1 MRSLR
6 LVSMFYILLR
16 LPKRRQ
22 GYAGHGRSLGMT
34 VENKVIINEKV
45 LVMSIRFLSPED
57 AQKVAAGEVV
67 ERPANIVKEL
77 IENSIDAHATHIDLS
92 VTNGGK
98 TSIRITDNGT
108 GMSEA
113 DARLCFERHATSKL
127 FAFNDLPT
135 VSTFG
140 FRGEALASVCGV
152 AKVTLTTK
160 QQGTVEGLQ
169 LTIQEGKIL
178 SQKTVAAPV
187 GTTFLVDDL
196 FYNIPARKKFL
207 KTTATE
213 WNQIIALFKAFCLTY
228 PTLHFVLL
236 HDNTQIY
243 NCPPVATVQDRV
255 GQLFDPSVFSSTLE
269 LSPEQDKGIA
279 ITGVTTNPHYS
290 RYDRGGFYFFV
301 NKRLVKNFQLARAVL
316 KGFCNVLPTNKYP
329 LAVIHLEIDPLTV
342 DVNIHPKKE
351 EVLFLHPHIVEQAIT
366 KAVTTT
372 LEQYMSLKPR
382 TMPERPPAYGAE
394 FFPRMDNN
402 PFFERTNTSQSY
414 NFPTEPISKT
424 FYAPEAP
431 HEIHHQPA
439 PIIPEEPFQDENLNT
454 VEESSY
460 RIIGQLHKTYLLLE
474 HKDGMLVIDQHAA
487 HERILYERFGKNFG
501 KTETIQ
507 LLFPLIITLSAS
519 DLTLLMPYNSLLHEQ
534 GIMCEQFG
542 EEQLRITAV
551 PVYAKQ
557 IPLQELIQE
566 LVGWIKENDSSTF
579 AQGSSVTSSLSP
591 DFFKM
596 LTEKMRA
603 QLACKAA
610 VKAGDVLTMDAMEQL
625 LRDLQNTERRFSC
638 PHGRPTQWLI
648 GTYEIEKKFKRI
660 V

>member
-1 MRSLR
+1 
-6 LVSMFYILLR
+6 
-16 LPKRRQ
+16 
-22 GYAGHGRSLGMT
+22 
-34 VENKVIINEKV
+34 
-45 LVMSIRFLSPED
+45 MSIRFLSPED

-77 IENSIDAHATHIDLS
+77 IENSIDAHATHIELS
-92 VTNGGK
+92 VANGGK
-98 TSIRITDNGT
+98 THIRITDNGT

-127 FAFNDLPT
+127 FTFNDLPT

-160 QQGTVEGLQ
+160 QQGEIEGLQ

-178 SQKTVAAPV
+178 SSKTVAAPV
-187 GTTFLVDDL
+187 GTTFIVDDL

-213 WNQIIALFKAFCLTY
+213 WNQIVALFKAFCLTY
-228 PTLHFVLL
+228 PSLHFVLL
-236 HDNTQIY
+236 HDNTQVY
-243 NCPPVATVQDRV
+243 NCPPVTTLHDRV
-255 GQLFDPSVFSSTLE
+255 GQLFDPALSASALTLSSTE
-269 LSPEQDKGIA
+269 DKGISV
-279 ITGVTTNPHYS
+279 TGVTTNPHYS
-290 RYDRGGFYFFV
+290 RYDRGGLYFFV
-301 NKRLVKNFQLARAVL
+301 NKRLVKNYQLARAVL
-316 KGFCNVLPTNKYP
+316 KGFCNVLPANKYP
-329 LAVIHLEIDPLTV
+329 FAVIHLEIDPLTV

-351 EVLFLHPHIVEQAIT
+351 EVLFLHPHIIEQAIT
-366 KAVTTT
+366 KAITTT
-372 LEQYMSLKPR
+372 LEQYMSQRLAPAHKPN
-382 TMPERPPAYGAE
+382 PLYVSEP
-394 FFPRMDNN
+394 FFTPNN
-402 PFFERTNTSQSY
+402 PGFDPFFERSITPHSY
-414 NFPTEPISKT
+414 NFPTEPIAKT
-424 FYAPEAP
+424 FYLQEPPSETHQHP
-431 HEIHHQPA
+431 LLEIPK
-439 PIIPEEPFQDENLNT
+439 EPFQDENLHA
-454 VEESSY
+454 VEEVSY

-507 LLFPLIITLSAS
+507 LLFPLIITLSPS
-519 DLTLLMPYNSLLHEQ
+519 DLAILIPYASLLHEQ
-534 GIMCEQFG
+534 GIQCEQFG

-557 IPLQELIQE
+557 IPLQELVQE
-566 LVGWIKENDSSTF
+566 LVGWIKENDSQP
-579 AQGSSVTSSLSP
+579 AA
-591 DFFKM
+591 DFFKT

-625 LRDLQNTERRFSC
+625 LRDLQTTERRFSC
-638 PHGRPTQWLI
+638 PHGRPTQWLVS
-648 GTYEIEKKFKRI
+648 THEIEKKFKRI
-660 V
+660 A

>member
-1 MRSLR
+1 
-6 LVSMFYILLR
+6 
-16 LPKRRQ
+16 
-22 GYAGHGRSLGMT
+22 
-34 VENKVIINEKV
+34 
-45 LVMSIRFLSPED
+45 MSIHFLSPED

-77 IENSIDAHATHIDLS
+77 IENSIDAHATHIELS
-92 VTNGGK
+92 VINGGK
-98 TSIRITDNGT
+98 THIRITDNGT

-160 QQGTVEGLQ
+160 QHGEVEGLQ

-187 GTTFLVDDL
+187 GTTFSIDDL

-213 WNQIIALFKAFCLTY
+213 WNQIVALFKAFCLTH
-228 PTLHFVLL
+228 PALHFVLL
-236 HDNTQIY
+236 HDNAQVY
-243 NCPPVATVQDRV
+243 NCPPVTTVQDRV
-255 GQLFDPSVFSSTLE
+255 SQLFDPALFASTLE
-269 LSPEQDKGIA
+269 LSSTEDKGISV
-279 ITGVTTNPHYS
+279 TGVTTNPHYS
-290 RYDRGGFYFFV
+290 RYDRGGLYFFV
-301 NKRLVKNFQLARAVL
+301 NKRLVKNYQLARAVL
-316 KGFCNVLPTNKYP
+316 KGFCNVLPANKYP

-351 EVLFLHPHIVEQAIT
+351 EVLFLHPHIIEQAIT
-366 KAVTTT
+366 KAIITT
-372 LEQYMSLKPR
+372 LEQYMSQRLTPLHKAQPQYVS
-382 TMPERPPAYGAE
+382 ES
-394 FFPRMDNN
+394 FFTPNNPTVN
-402 PFFERTNTSQSY
+402 PFFERTHRAEPYSLPAQTFQKNTYSPQ
-414 NFPTEPISKT
+414 FPSETHQHPLL
-424 FYAPEAP
+424 
-431 HEIHHQPA
+431 EIPK
-439 PIIPEEPFQDENLNT
+439 EPFQDENLHA
-454 VEESSY
+454 VQEVSY

-507 LLFPLIITLSAS
+507 LLFPLIVTLSPS
-519 DLTLLMPYNSLLHEQ
+519 DLALLMPYASLLHEQ
-534 GIMCEQFG
+534 GIQSEQFG

-566 LVGWIKENDSSTF
+566 LVGWIKENDSQP
-579 AQGSSVTSSLSP
+579 AA
-591 DFFKM
+591 DFFKT

-625 LRDLQNTERRFSC
+625 LRDLQTTERRFSC
-638 PHGRPTQWLI
+638 PHGRPTQWLVS
-648 GTYEIEKKFKRI
+648 THEIEKKFKRI
-660 V
+660 A

>member
-1 MRSLR
+1 
-6 LVSMFYILLR
+6 
-16 LPKRRQ
+16 
-22 GYAGHGRSLGMT
+22 
-34 VENKVIINEKV
+34 
-45 LVMSIRFLSPED
+45 MSIRFLSPED

-77 IENSIDAHATHIDLS
+77 IENSIDAHATHIELS

-98 TSIRITDNGT
+98 THIRITDNGI
-108 GMSEA
+108 GMSEE

-127 FAFNDLPT
+127 FAFDDLPT

-160 QQGTVEGLQ
+160 QHGEVEGLQ

-178 SQKTVAAPV
+178 SCKTVAAPV
-187 GTTFLVDDL
+187 GTTFIVDDL

-213 WNQIIALFKAFCLTY
+213 WNQIVALFKAFCLTY
-228 PTLHFVLL
+228 PSLHFVLL
-236 HDNTQIY
+236 HDNSKVY
-243 NCPPVATVQDRV
+243 NCPPVTTVQDRV
-255 GQLFDPSVFSSTLE
+255 CQLFDPSVFTSTLE
-269 LSPEQDKGIA
+269 LSSTEDKGISV
-279 ITGVTTNPHYS
+279 TGVTTNPHYS
-290 RYDRGGFYFFV
+290 RYDRGGLYFFV

-351 EVLFLHPHIVEQAIT
+351 DVLFLHPHIIEQAIT
-366 KAVTTT
+366 KAITTT
-372 LEQYMSLKPR
+372 LEQYMSQRLTPR
-382 TMPERPPAYGAE
+382 RADPTYAAE
-394 FFPRMDNN
+394 PFFNKNN
-402 PFFERTNTSQSY
+402 PPLNLFYERNISPQSY
-414 NFPTEPISKT
+414 NFPAEPFSRNAYSVEPSTEFHS
-424 FYAPEAP
+424 E
-431 HEIHHQPA
+431 PA
-439 PIIPEEPFQDENLNT
+439 PTIPEEPSQDENLHA
-454 VEESSY
+454 VEETSY

-507 LLFPLIITLSAS
+507 LLFPLILTLSPS
-519 DLTLLMPYNSLLHEQ
+519 DITLLMPYNSLLQEQ
-534 GIMCEQFG
+534 GIQCEQFG

-557 IPLQELIQE
+557 IPLQELVQE
-566 LVGWIKENDSSTF
+566 LVGWIKENDSSAF
-579 AQGSSVTSSLSP
+579 AQGFSVTGNLSP
-591 DFFKM
+591 DFFKL

-610 VKAGDVLTMDAMEQL
+610 VKAGDILTMDAMEQL
-625 LRDLQNTERRFSC
+625 LRNLGTTERRFSC
-638 PHGRPTQWLI
+638 PHGRPTQWLVSAH
-648 GTYEIEKKFKRI
+648 EIEKKFKR
-660 V
+660 VA

>member
-1 MRSLR
+1 
-6 LVSMFYILLR
+6 
-16 LPKRRQ
+16 
-22 GYAGHGRSLGMT
+22 
-34 VENKVIINEKV
+34 
-45 LVMSIRFLSPED
+45 MSIRFLSPED

-77 IENSIDAHATHIDLS
+77 IENSIDAHATHIELAII
-92 VTNGGK
+92 NGGK
-98 TSIRITDNGT
+98 TQIRITDNGT

-113 DARLCFERHATSKL
+113 DAHLCFERHATSKL

-160 QQGTVEGLQ
+160 QHGEVEGLQ

-187 GTTFLVDDL
+187 GTTFTIDDL

-213 WNQIIALFKAFCLTY
+213 WNQIVALFKAFCLTY
-228 PTLHFVLL
+228 PALHFVLL
-236 HDNTQIY
+236 HDNAQVY

-255 GQLFDPSVFSSTLE
+255 GQLFDPSVFSSTLT
-269 LSPEQDKGIA
+269 LSPEQDKGIVV
-279 ITGVTTNPHYS
+279 TGVTTNPHYS

-301 NKRLVKNFQLARAVL
+301 NKRLVKNYQLARAVL
-316 KGFCNVLPTNKYP
+316 KGFCNVLPANKYP
-329 LAVIHLEIDPLTV
+329 LAVIHLEIDPLTI

-366 KAVTTT
+366 KAITTT
-372 LEQYMSLKPR
+372 LEQYMSQRLTPR
-382 TMPERPPAYGAE
+382 RADPTYAAE
-394 FFPRMDNN
+394 PFFNKNN
-402 PFFERTNTSQSY
+402 PPLNLFYERNIGPQSY
-414 NFPTEPISKT
+414 NFPTEPFLEKT
-424 FYAPEAP
+424 YSTELPTQ
-431 HEIHHQPA
+431 IHHQPA
-439 PIIPEEPFQDENLNT
+439 LTIPEEPFQDENLHA
-454 VEESSY
+454 VEETSY

-501 KTETIQ
+501 KTEPIQ
-507 LLFPLIITLSAS
+507 LLFPLIITLSPS
-519 DLTLLMPYNSLLHEQ
+519 DLMLLMPYNSLLQEQ
-534 GIMCEQFG
+534 GIQCEQFG

-557 IPLQELIQE
+557 IPLQELVQE
-566 LVGWIKENDSSTF
+566 LVGWIKENDSQP
-579 AQGSSVTSSLSP
+579 AA
-591 DFFKM
+591 DFFKL

-610 VKAGDVLTMDAMEQL
+610 VKAGDVLTIDAMEQL

-648 GTYEIEKKFKRI
+648 GMNDIERKFKRI
-660 V
+660 T

>member
-1 MRSLR
+1 
-6 LVSMFYILLR
+6 
-16 LPKRRQ
+16 
-22 GYAGHGRSLGMT
+22 
-34 VENKVIINEKV
+34 
-45 LVMSIRFLSPED
+45 MSIRFLSPED

-77 IENSIDAHATHIDLS
+77 IENSIDAGATHIELS

-127 FAFNDLPT
+127 FAFDDLPT

-160 QQGTVEGLQ
+160 QQGEVEGLQ

-187 GTTFLVDDL
+187 GTTFIIDDL

-213 WNQIIALFKAFCLTY
+213 WNQIVALFKAFCLTY
-228 PTLHFVLL
+228 PALHFVLL
-236 HDNTQIY
+236 HDTAQVY

-255 GQLFDPSVFSSTLE
+255 GQLFDPSVFASTLE
-269 LSPEQDKGIA
+269 LSAEQDKGILV
-279 ITGVTTNPHYS
+279 TGATTNPHYS
-290 RYDRGGFYFFV
+290 RYDRGGLYFFV
-301 NKRLVKNFQLARAVL
+301 NKRLVKNYQLARAVL
-316 KGFCNVLPTNKYP
+316 KGFCNVLPANKYP

-351 EVLFLHPHIVEQAIT
+351 EVLFLHPHIIEQAIT
-366 KAVTTT
+366 KAVTAT
-372 LEQYMSLKPR
+372 LEQYMSQRL
-382 TMPERPPAYGAE
+382 TPEHTAQPKYISE
-394 FFPRMDNN
+394 SFFTPNNPTLN
-402 PFFERTNTSQSY
+402 PFFERTHAPQSY
-414 NFPTEPISKT
+414 NFSAQPFPRNTYSTGLP
-424 FYAPEAP
+424 PEMNY
-431 HEIHHQPA
+431 QPA
-439 PIIPEEPFQDENLNT
+439 PALIIPDEVFEDENLNT
-454 VEESSY
+454 VEEKSY
-460 RIIGQLHKTYLLLE
+460 RIVGQLHKTYLLLE
-474 HKDGMLVIDQHAA
+474 HKDGMLFIDQHAA

-507 LLFPLIITLSAS
+507 LLFPLIITLSPS
-519 DLTLLMPYNSLLHEQ
+519 DLALLMPYTSLLHKQ
-534 GIMCEQFG
+534 GIQCEQFG

-566 LVGWIKENDSSTF
+566 LVGWIKENDSQP
-579 AQGSSVTSSLSP
+579 AA
-591 DFFKM
+591 DFFKT

-625 LRDLQNTERRFSC
+625 LRDLQNKEHRFSC
-638 PHGRPTQWLI
+638 PHGRPTQWLVS
-648 GTYEIEKKFKRI
+648 THEIEKKFKRI
-660 V
+660 A

>member
-1 MRSLR
+1 M
-6 LVSMFYILLR
+6 
-16 LPKRRQ
+16 P
-22 GYAGHGRSLGMT
+22 
-34 VENKVIINEKV
+34 
-45 LVMSIRFLSPED
+45 IRFLSPED

-67 ERPANIVKEL
+67 ERPANIIKEL
-77 IENSIDAHATHIDLS
+77 VENSIDAQATHIEIS
-92 VTNGGK
+92 VKQGGK
-98 TSIRITDNGT
+98 TYIRITDNGT
-108 GMSEA
+108 GMSEE
-113 DARLCFERHATSKL
+113 DARLCFERYATSKL
-127 FAFNDLPT
+127 SCFDDLQHIA
-135 VSTFG
+135 TFG

-160 QQGTVEGLQ
+160 QQGEIEGLQ

-187 GTTFLVDDL
+187 GTTFIVDDL
-196 FYNIPARKKFL
+196 FYNIPARRKFL

-213 WNQIIALFKAFCLTY
+213 WNQIVAIFKAFCLTY

-236 HDNTQIY
+236 HDHAQVY

-255 GQLFDPSVFSSTLE
+255 GQLFDPSIFSSTLE
-269 LSPEQDKGIA
+269 LSPEQDIRRRQGYDGLRAPKGTLEETGIA
-279 ITGVTTNPHYS
+279 VTGVTTNPHYS
-290 RYDRGGFYFFV
+290 RYDRSGLYFFV
-301 NKRLVKNFQLARAVL
+301 NKRLVKNYQLARAVL
-316 KGFCNVLPTNKYP
+316 KGFCNVLPANKYP

-351 EVLFLHPHIVEQAIT
+351 EVLFLHPHLVEQAIT
-366 KAVTTT
+366 KAITTT
-372 LEQYMSLKPR
+372 LEQYMSQRLTPTHKANPQYVS
-382 TMPERPPAYGAE
+382 ES
-394 FFPRMDNN
+394 FFTPNNPTLN
-402 PFFERTNTSQSY
+402 PFFERTHAPQPY
-414 NFPTEPISKT
+414 NFQAQPFSKDAYSTELSLEMPHHPT
-424 FYAPEAP
+424 
-431 HEIHHQPA
+431 PA
-439 PIIPEEPFQDENLNT
+439 LTIPDEVFEDGNLNT
-454 VEESSY
+454 IEEMSY

-507 LLFPLIITLSAS
+507 LLFPLIVTLSSA
-519 DLTLLMPYNSLLHEQ
+519 DLALLMPYTSLLQDQ
-534 GIMCEQFG
+534 GITCEQFG

-557 IPLQELIQE
+557 IPLQELVQE
-566 LVGWIKENDSSTF
+566 LVGWIKENDSSAF
-579 AQGSSVTSSLSP
+579 AQGSSVTGTLSP
-591 DFFKM
+591 DFFKI

-610 VKAGDVLTMDAMEQL
+610 VKAGDVLTMEAMEQL
-625 LRDLQNTERRFSC
+625 LRDLEKTKRRFSC

-648 GTYEIEKKFKRI
+648 STSEIERKFKRI

>member
-1 MRSLR
+1 
-6 LVSMFYILLR
+6 
-16 LPKRRQ
+16 
-22 GYAGHGRSLGMT
+22 
-34 VENKVIINEKV
+34 
-45 LVMSIRFLSPED
+45 MSIRFLSPED

-67 ERPANIVKEL
+67 ERPANIIKEL
-77 IENSIDAHATHIDLS
+77 IENSIDAHATHIELS
-92 VTNGGK
+92 IANGGK

-127 FAFNDLPT
+127 FTFDDLPT
-135 VSTFG
+135 VATFG

-160 QQGTVEGLQ
+160 QQGEVEGLQ

-213 WNQIIALFKAFCLTY
+213 WNQIVALFKAFCLTY
-228 PTLHFVLL
+228 PSLHFVLL
-236 HDNTQIY
+236 HDNAQVY
-243 NCPPVATVQDRV
+243 NCPPVATVQDRI
-255 GQLFDPSVFSSTLE
+255 GQLFDPSVFASTLE
-269 LSPEQDKGIA
+269 LSPEEDKGISV
-279 ITGVTTNPHYS
+279 TGVTTNPHYS
-290 RYDRGGFYFFV
+290 RYDRGGLYFFV
-301 NKRLVKNFQLARAVL
+301 NKRLVKNYQLARAVL
-316 KGFCNVLPTNKYP
+316 KGFCNVLPANKYP

-351 EVLFLHPHIVEQAIT
+351 EVLFLHPHIVEHAIT
-366 KAVTTT
+366 KAITTT
-372 LEQYMSLKPR
+372 LEQYMSQRLTP
-382 TMPERPPAYGAE
+382 THAAPPQYVSE
-394 FFPRMDNN
+394 SFFTPNNPTLN
-402 PFFERTNTSQSY
+402 PFFERTVTPQPY
-414 NFPTEPISKT
+414 NFPTQPFPKNAYSAEFATHP
-424 FYAPEAP
+424 
-431 HEIHHQPA
+431 QPA
-439 PIIPEEPFQDENLNT
+439 PALTIPDEAFMDENLNT
-454 VEESSY
+454 VEEKSY

-519 DLTLLMPYNSLLHEQ
+519 DLTLLVPYASLLQEQ

-566 LVGWIKENDSSTF
+566 LVGWIKENDSQP
-579 AQGSSVTSSLSP
+579 AM
-591 DFFKM
+591 DFFKL

-610 VKAGDVLTMDAMEQL
+610 VKAGDILTMDAMEQL
-625 LRDLQNTERRFSC
+625 LRNLEKTERRFSC
-638 PHGRPTQWLI
+638 PHGRPTQWLVSMN
-648 GTYEIEKKFKRI
+648 EIERKFKRI

>member
-1 MRSLR
+1 M
-6 LVSMFYILLR
+6 
-16 LPKRRQ
+16 P
-22 GYAGHGRSLGMT
+22 
-34 VENKVIINEKV
+34 
-45 LVMSIRFLSPED
+45 IRFLSPED

-67 ERPANIVKEL
+67 ERPANIIKEL
-77 IENSIDAHATHIDLS
+77 IENSIDAHATHIELS

-98 TSIRITDNGT
+98 NSIRITDNGT

-127 FAFNDLPT
+127 FTFNDLPT

-160 QQGTVEGLQ
+160 QKGEVEGLQ

-187 GTTFLVDDL
+187 GTTFIVDDL

-213 WNQIIALFKAFCLTY
+213 WNQIVALFKAFCLTY
-228 PTLHFVLL
+228 PALHFVLL
-236 HDNTQIY
+236 HDAAQVY
-243 NCPPVATVQDRV
+243 NCPQVATVQERIS
-255 GQLFDPSVFSSTLE
+255 QLFDPSVFASSLE
-269 LSPEQDKGIA
+269 MSPEHDKGISV
-279 ITGVTTNPHYS
+279 TGVTTNPHYS
-290 RYDRGGFYFFV
+290 RYDRGGLYFFV

-316 KGFCNVLPTNKYP
+316 KGFCNVLPANKYP

-351 EVLFLHPHIVEQAIT
+351 EVLFLHPHLVEHAIT
-366 KAVTTT
+366 KAITST
-372 LEQYMSLKPR
+372 LEHYMSQRLTPVHKANPQYVAEPFS
-382 TMPERPPAYGAE
+382 TKSNPGFDPFIERSIAPH
-394 FFPRMDNN
+394 
-402 PFFERTNTSQSY
+402 SY
-414 NFPTEPISKT
+414 NFQAQRSHPPSHEASARQAALVPWEGITDKNLYSTESP
-424 FYAPEAP
+424 PE
-431 HEIHHQPA
+431 IFSHQA
-439 PIIPEEPFQDENLNT
+439 LAIPEEPFQDENLHAVKET
-454 VEESSY
+454 RY

-474 HKDGMLVIDQHAA
+474 HKEGMLVIDQHAA

-507 LLFPLIITLSAS
+507 LLFPLIVTLSPS
-519 DLTLLMPYNSLLHEQ
+519 DLTLLMPYLSLLHEQ
-534 GIMCEQFG
+534 GIQCEQFG

-557 IPLQELIQE
+557 IPLQELVQE
-566 LVGWIKENDSSTF
+566 LVGWIKENDSQP
-579 AQGSSVTSSLSP
+579 AA
-591 DFFKM
+591 DFFKL

-610 VKAGDVLTMDAMEQL
+610 VKAGDILTVDAMEQL
-625 LRDLQNTERRFSC
+625 LRDLEKTERRFSC

-648 GTYEIEKKFKRI
+648 GMNDIERKFKRI
-660 V
+660 T

>member
-1 MRSLR
+1 
-6 LVSMFYILLR
+6 
-16 LPKRRQ
+16 
-22 GYAGHGRSLGMT
+22 
-34 VENKVIINEKV
+34 
-45 LVMSIRFLSPED
+45 MSIRFLSPED

-77 IENSIDAHATHIDLS
+77 MENSIDAHATHIELS

-98 TSIRITDNGT
+98 THIRITDNGI
-108 GMSEA
+108 GMSEQ

-135 VSTFG
+135 IATFG

-160 QQGTVEGLQ
+160 QQGEIEGLQ

-187 GTTFLVDDL
+187 GTTFIVDEL

-213 WNQIIALFKAFCLTY
+213 WNQIVALFKAFCLTY
-228 PTLHFVLL
+228 PALHFVLL
-236 HDNTQIY
+236 HDNAQVY

-269 LSPEQDKGIA
+269 LSPEQDKGILV
-279 ITGVTTNPHYS
+279 TGVTTNPHYS

-316 KGFCNVLPTNKYP
+316 KGFCNVLPQNKYP
-329 LAVIHLEIDPLTV
+329 LAIIHLEIDPLTV

-351 EVLFLHPHIVEQAIT
+351 EVLFLHPHIIEQAIT
-366 KAVTTT
+366 KAITKT
-372 LEQYMSLKPR
+372 LEQYMSQRLTPSHRSNPQYVSEPFLTKDSF
-382 TMPERPPAYGAE
+382 G
-394 FFPRMDNN
+394 FN
-402 PFFERTNTSQSY
+402 PFIERSITPRSY
-414 NFPTEPISKT
+414 NFPNKPFIEKPL
-424 FYAPEAP
+424 
-431 HEIHHQPA
+431 
-439 PIIPEEPFQDENLNT
+439 PFQAQHNHTALHEASAQQAGLAQPESRTNDTEWAAVDMHENLNT
-454 VEESSY
+454 VQETSY

-519 DLTLLMPYNSLLHEQ
+519 DLILLMPYNSLLQEQ
-534 GIMCEQFG
+534 GIQCEQFG
-542 EEQLRITAV
+542 EEQLRVTAV

-557 IPLQELIQE
+557 IPLQEIIQE
-566 LVGWIKENDSSTF
+566 LVGWIKENDSQPT
-579 AQGSSVTSSLSP
+579 A
-591 DFFKM
+591 DFFKK

-610 VKAGDVLTMDAMEQL
+610 VKAGDILTMDAMEQL
-625 LRDLQNTERRFSC
+625 LRDLEKTEGRFSC
-638 PHGRPTQWLI
+638 PHGRPTQWLVS
-648 GTYEIEKKFKRI
+648 THEIERKFKRI

>member
-1 MRSLR
+1 
-6 LVSMFYILLR
+6 
-16 LPKRRQ
+16 
-22 GYAGHGRSLGMT
+22 
-34 VENKVIINEKV
+34 
-45 LVMSIRFLSPED
+45 MSIRFLSPED

-77 IENSIDAHATHIDLS
+77 IENSIDAQATHIELS

-98 TSIRITDNGT
+98 THIRITDNGT

-135 VSTFG
+135 IATFG

-152 AKVTLTTK
+152 AKITLTTK
-160 QQGTVEGLQ
+160 QKGEVEGLQ

-187 GTTFLVDDL
+187 GTTFIVDEL

-213 WNQIIALFKAFCLTY
+213 WNQIVALFKAFCLTY
-228 PTLHFVLL
+228 PALHFVLL
-236 HDNTQIY
+236 HDNAQVY
-243 NCPPVATVQDRV
+243 NCPPVATLQDRV

-269 LSPEQDKGIA
+269 LSPEHDKGILV
-279 ITGVTTNPHYS
+279 TGVTTNPHYS

-316 KGFCNVLPTNKYP
+316 KGFCNVLPQNKYP
-329 LAVIHLEIDPLTV
+329 LAIIHLEIDPLTV

-351 EVLFLHPHIVEQAIT
+351 EVLFLHPHIIEQAIT
-366 KAVTTT
+366 KAITKT
-372 LEQYMSLKPR
+372 LEQYMSQRLTPSNRSKPQYVSEPFL
-382 TMPERPPAYGAE
+382 TKDT
-394 FFPRMDNN
+394 FNFN
-402 PFFERTNTSQSY
+402 PFIERSVTPQSY
-414 NFPTEPISKT
+414 NFPN
-424 FYAPEAP
+424 EAFLEKP
-431 HEIHHQPA
+431 L
-439 PIIPEEPFQDENLNT
+439 PFQTQHSNPALHEASAQQAALAQPEFRTNDTEWPPAADDMHENLNT
-454 VEESSY
+454 VEETTY

-507 LLFPLIITLSAS
+507 LLFPLIITLSPS
-519 DLTLLMPYNSLLHEQ
+519 DLILLMPYNSLLQEQ
-534 GIMCEQFG
+534 GIQCEQFG
-542 EEQLRITAV
+542 EEQLRVTAV

-557 IPLQELIQE
+557 IPLQEIIQE
-566 LVGWIKENDSSTF
+566 LVGWIKENDSQP
-579 AQGSSVTSSLSP
+579 AA
-591 DFFKM
+591 DFFKT

-610 VKAGDVLTMDAMEQL
+610 VKAGDILTMDAMEQL
-625 LRDLQNTERRFSC
+625 LRDLENTERRFSC
-638 PHGRPTQWLI
+638 PHGRPTQWLV
-648 GTYEIEKKFKRI
+648 GAQEIERKFKRI
-660 V
+660 T